1 MRKSLTIFLCS
12 FVGLVSFAQQD
23 AQYSMNMF
31 NRLGI
36 NPGYAG
42 TTYSGY
48 KSQGICATLL
58 YRNQWTGF
66 SGSPKSL
73 LFSADYGNVFGGGVG
88 LTINQDKLGF
98 EKTTMAKLAYSYH
111 LFLPGSKGGVLGIGL
126 DLGVLQKGFSGE
138 FVAPDGSST
147 SQPGPDVA
155 IPWPGTSATTYDLG
169 FGLYYTTKRL
179 YIGVSSLHLPEQ
191 SLRSTIAGGNEFKYT
206 VARHYYIMAGYTF
219 PGQTLDITPSI
230 LTKSDATSTQLDI
243 NLMAKWKKML
253 FFGVSY
259 RLTDAAVAML
269 GLEWN
274 NFRVGYAYDYTLSAL
289 KNHSSG
295 SHEIMLGFCHKF
307 PKKEYKQSHVN
318 VRFL

>member
-1 MRKSLTIFLCS
+1 MRKSLTIFMCS

-23 AQYSMNMF
+23 AQFSMNMF
-31 NRLGI
+31 NRLGV

-48 KSQGICATLL
+48 KSQGVCATLL

-66 SGSPKSL
+66 SGGPKSI
-73 LFSADYGNVFGGGVG
+73 LFSADYGTIFNGGVG
-88 LTINQDKLGF
+88 LTVSQDKAGF

-111 LFLPGSKGGVLGIGL
+111 LHVGTSGVLGIGA
-126 DLGVLQKGFSGE
+126 DVGMLQKGLNGDFRS
-138 FVAPDGSST
+138 PDGYST
-147 SQPGPDVA
+147 GNPGPDNS
-155 IPWPGTSATTYDLG
+155 IPYPGTSATTYDLG
-169 FGLYYTTKRL
+169 LGIYYTTKRL
-179 YIGVSSLHLPEQ
+179 YVGISSLHLPEQ
-191 SLRSTIAGGNEFKYT
+191 TLKKTEGGTGGYSFDYT

-219 PGQTLDITPSI
+219 MGQSLDLTPSI
-230 LTKSDATSTQLDI
+230 LTKSDATSTQLDV

-259 RLTDAAVAML
+259 RLTDAAVAMV
-269 GLEWN
+269 GLEWM
-274 NFRVGYAYDYTLSAL
+274 NFKVGYAYDYTLSPL

-307 PKKEYKQSHVN
+307 PKPDYKQSHVN

>member
-1 MRKSLTIFLCS
+1 MRKSLTIFVCS
-12 FVGLVSFAQQD
+12 FIGFVSYAQQD
-23 AQYSMNMF
+23 AQFSMNMF
-31 NRLGI
+31 NRLGV

-58 YRNQWTGF
+58 YRNQWTTF
-66 SGSPKSL
+66 SGAPKSI
-73 LFSADYGNVFGGGVG
+73 LFSADYGTVFGGGVG
-88 LTINQDKLGF
+88 LTINQDKAGF

-111 LFLPGSKGGVLGIGL
+111 IYLGANHGVLGIGA
-126 DLGVLQKGFSGE
+126 DLGMLQKGLSGN
-138 FVAPDGSST
+138 FLAPDGSST
-147 SQPGPDVA
+147 NQPGIDGS
-155 IPWPGTSATTYDLG
+155 IPWQGASATTYDLG
-169 FGLYYTTKRL
+169 LGLYYTTKKL
-179 YIGVSSLHLPEQ
+179 YIGISSLHLPEQ
-191 SLRSTIAGGNEFKYT
+191 TLKKGNNFDYT
-206 VARHYYIMAGYTF
+206 VARHYYVMAGYTF
-219 PGQTLDITPSI
+219 IGQKLDITPSI

-243 NLMAKWKKML
+243 NLMAKWQKML

-269 GLEWN
+269 GLEWKN
-274 NFRVGYAYDYTLSAL
+274 IKVAYAYDYTLSAL

-307 PKKEYKQSHVN
+307 PKPEYKQSHVN

>member
-1 MRKSLTIFLCS
+1 MRKSLTIFVCS
-12 FVGLVSFAQQD
+12 FIGLVSFAQQD
-23 AQYSMNMF
+23 AQFSMNMF
-31 NRLGI
+31 NRVGV

-42 TTYSGY
+42 TNYAGY

-66 SGSPKSL
+66 NGGPKSI
-73 LFSADYGNVFGGGVG
+73 LFSADYGNIFGGGIG
-88 LTINQDKLGF
+88 LTVSQDKAGF

-111 LFLPGSKGGVLGIGL
+111 LHIGSNGGVLGLGL
-126 DLGVLQKGFSGE
+126 DAGMLQKGLNGNFI
-138 FVAPDGSST
+138 APDGSTINNQGTDPS
-147 SQPGPDVA
+147 
-155 IPWPGTSATTYDLG
+155 IPWQGAAATTYDLG
-169 FGLYYTTKRL
+169 FGIYYTTKKL
-179 YIGVSSLHLPEQ
+179 YIGLSSLHLPEQ
-191 SLRSTIAGGNEFKYT
+191 TLKKGENFDYT

-219 PGQTLDITPSI
+219 IGQKIDITPSI

-243 NLMAKWKKML
+243 NLMAKWQKML

-259 RLTDAAVAML
+259 RLTDAAVAIV
-269 GLEWN
+269 GLEYR
-274 NFRVGYAYDYTLSAL
+274 NFKVGYAYDYTLSSL

-307 PKKEYKQSHVN
+307 PKPEYKQSHVN